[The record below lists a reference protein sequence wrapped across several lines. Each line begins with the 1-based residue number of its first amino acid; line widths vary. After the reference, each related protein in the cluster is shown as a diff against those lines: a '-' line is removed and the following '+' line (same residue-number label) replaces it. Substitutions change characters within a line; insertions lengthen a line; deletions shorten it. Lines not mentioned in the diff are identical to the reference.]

1 MNQTQATHV
10 VAYLNA
16 GFPRD
21 TLEPE
26 SFAIWVG
33 EVMDLPSGEAGLDA
47 AKVCV
52 RGGDRFPTIREFR
65 TAYRQA
71 FDRMIAGR
79 ELEAPIVVAPPPQDF
94 IALWD
99 RVKREG
105 IGRDFDS
112 AVQHTSTADLPETD
126 RMPPRPLWARHLRRA
141 RIQDGT
147 LRLGIPVRGPA
158 TMLPPTDEE
167 KHDAIC
173 VLQAGWDG
181 GGDWPLVADAL
192 LTEAQRIM
200 DEASAA

>member
-71 FDRMIAGR
+71 FDRMMAGR
-79 ELEAPIVVAPPPQDF
+79 ELEAPIVVAQPPAEF
-94 IALWD
+94 IELWD

-112 AVQHTSTADLPETD
+112 AVQHTSTADLPATD
-126 RMPPRPLWARHLRRA
+126 RMPPRPVWARYLRRSEIA
-141 RIQDGT
+141 RQASGDGVMYVGNVA
-147 LRLGIPVRGPA
+147 LV
-158 TMLPPTDEE
+158 PPTDAER
-167 KHDAIC
+167 HDAIL
-173 VLQAGWDG
+173 VLASHEADG
-181 GGDWPLVADAL
+181 HDPTPLHV
-192 LTEAQRIM
+192 EAQRIM